1 MKKLVFVFIL
11 FSTVAFS
18 QNINNYKAVIIPL
31 KYDFLKSENQYR
43 LATLTKLNLQKAGF
57 VAFYSNEDIPSEYKD
72 RCSLLTVDVKKES
85 GFLMTKLA
93 VVFNDCFGKLVFQSE
108 MGKSKLKEYEAAYS
122 EALNDAFRSINA
134 LNYKYE
140 LNQSPSK
147 QLTQVSPV
155 ESVNSS
161 ISSWATVVQDSPN
174 TNAELLYAQA
184 TPTGYQL
191 VDASPKVVFKLNKTS
206 VPTLYTAIKD
216 NRQGVLI
223 QKENQWFFEYYEN
236 EKLVS
241 EKVAVKF

>member
-93 VVFNDCFGKLVFQSE
+93 VVFNDCFGKLVYQSE

-216 NRQGVLI
+216 NKQGILF
-223 QKENQWFFEYYEN
+223 QRENQWFFEYYEN
-236 EKLVS
+236 ETLFAELVR
-241 EKVAVKF
+241 VKF

>member
-85 GFLMTKLA
+85 GFLITKLV
-93 VVFNDCFGKLVFQSE
+93 VVFNDCFGKLVYKSE
-108 MGKSKLKEYEAAYS
+108 MGKSKLKEYESAYS

-161 ISSWATVVQDSPN
+161 ISSWATVVQDSLN

>member
-161 ISSWATVVQDSPN
+161 ISSSATVVQDFPN
-174 TNAELLYAQA
+174 SNAELLYAQA

-236 EKLVS
+236 DKLFS
-241 EKVAVKF
+241 ELVRVKF

>member
-93 VVFNDCFGKLVFQSE
+93 VVFNDCFGKLVYQSE

-155 ESVNSS
+155 DTVNSS
-161 ISSWATVVQDSPN
+161 ISSSATVVQDSPN

-236 EKLVS
+236 DKLFS
-241 EKVAVKF
+241 ELVRVKF

>member
-43 LATLTKLNLQKAGF
+43 LATLTKFNLQKAGF

-93 VVFNDCFGKLVFQSE
+93 VVFNDCFGKLVYQSE

-216 NRQGVLI
+216 NKQGILI
-223 QKENQWFFEYYEN
+223 QRENQWFFEYYEN
-236 EKLVS
+236 ETLFAELVR
-241 EKVAVKF
+241 VKF

>member
-108 MGKSKLKEYEAAYS
+108 MSKSKLKEYEAAYS

-216 NRQGVLI
+216 NKQGILI
-223 QKENQWFFEYYEN
+223 QRENQWFFEYYEN
-236 EKLVS
+236 ETLFAELVR
-241 EKVAVKF
+241 VKF

>member
-57 VAFYSNEDIPSEYKD
+57 IAFYSNEDIPSEYKD

-93 VVFNDCFGKLVFQSE
+93 VVFNDCFGKLVYQSE

-161 ISSWATVVQDSPN
+161 ISSSATVVQDSPN

-236 EKLVS
+236 DKLFS
-241 EKVAVKF
+241 ELVRVKF